1 MCAHL
6 RPTRWRLC
14 RILRRRKPCT
24 PTKQEPQGSGR
35 FRSKTKRFGAHC
47 PSRCGN
53 VVEAFGASCWQA
65 LSGQPGGRSRRRRQV
80 FGDRQPATNI
90 IPLMTGW
97 PSPDRG
103 RQKYSTSGPE
113 TLHRDNPCGG
123 NNGWEAPFPLSFY
136 LDGDPSL
143 LAPVLPTLLGQ
154 RSKLLSAERP
164 KSSHA
169 TMHVHMKWHDHE
181 TDSGQPG
188 YQRQNRRVPSP

>member
-1 MCAHL
+1 MHTNETGAAGQRTLPFEDQEIWSALPEQVRERCRSLWRQLLASAL
-6 RPTRWRLC
+6 RPTWRPLS
-14 RILRRRKPCT
+14 KET
-24 PTKQEPQGSGR
+24 PG
-35 FRSKTKRFGAHC
+35 FRGPPTRHQHHTADEL
-47 PSRCGN
+47 P
-53 VVEAFGASCWQA
+53 
-65 LSGQPGGRSRRRRQV
+65 
-80 FGDRQPATNI
+80 
-90 IPLMTGW
+90 GW

-103 RQKYSTSGPE
+103 RQKYSASGPE
-113 TLHRDNPCGG
+113 TLHRDNHCGG
-123 NNGWEAPFPLSFY
+123 NKGWDAPFPLSFY